1 MLEAKMIK
9 TLIFRIFIPGIFLIS
24 VHSAVSQEKPVL
36 AEFEKDKINFKK
48 SDSVEM
54 APVVPQF
61 ADTSVLKPYRIE
73 LTYVGA
79 YYQSARLVLA
89 ITNRSGKFIDHFWLQ
104 ASLLDKQKSFL
115 YRGEPLLFT
124 KVKAGKSVSAELLCE
139 SINTEDIGYV
149 VLSPMLLEVD
159 DEEQVFD
166 IDKVEIMP
174 DKQYGIFVAF
184 ESRLP

>member
-1 MLEAKMIK
+1 MSEVKMNNS
-9 TLIFRIFIPGIFLIS
+9 LIYRILFCGILLVS
-24 VHSAVSQEKPVL
+24 VQTAISQEKPVV
-36 AEFEKDKINFKK
+36 AEFSKDKGHAKRI
-48 SDSVEM
+48 DSVEM
-54 APVVPQF
+54 IPVVPSF
-61 ADTSVLKPYRIE
+61 PDTSALKPYRIE

-79 YYQSARLVLA
+79 YYQSARLVITL
-89 ITNRSGKFIDHFWLQ
+89 TNRSGKFIDHFWLQ
-104 ASLLDKQKSFL
+104 ASLLDKRKSFL

-124 KVKAGKSVSAELLCE
+124 KVKAGKSVSAEMLCE

-174 DKQYGIFVAF
+174 DKEHGILVVF
-184 ESRLP
+184 ESRVP

>member
-1 MLEAKMIK
+1 MIFK
-9 TLIFRIFIPGIFLIS
+9 VLFCGILL
-24 VHSAVSQEKPVL
+24 VSAQFAISQEKPVV
-36 AEFEKDKINFKK
+36 AEFSKDKVIAKK
-48 SDSVEM
+48 HDTVEM
-54 APVVPQF
+54 IPVIPTI
-61 ADTSVLKPYRIE
+61 ADTSGQKPYRIE

-79 YYQSARLVLA
+79 YYQSARLVITL
-89 ITNRSGKFIDHFWLQ
+89 TNRSGKFIDHFWLQ
-104 ASLLDKQKSFL
+104 ASLLDKRKSFL

-124 KVKAGKSVSAELLCE
+124 KVKAGKSVSAEMLCE

-174 DKQYGIFVAF
+174 DNEHGILVVF
-184 ESRLP
+184 ESRVP

>member
-1 MLEAKMIK
+1 MINKLIIRILILEML
-9 TLIFRIFIPGIFLIS
+9 LIS
-24 VHSAVSQEKPVL
+24 SAAVFSQEKPEV
-36 AEFEKDKINFKK
+36 AEFSKEKVIAKTK
-48 SDSVEM
+48 DSLV
-54 APVVPQF
+54 VVPVTPT
-61 ADTSVLKPYRIE
+61 AETSFLKPYSIE

-79 YYQSARLVLA
+79 YYQSARLVITL
-89 ITNRSGKFIDHFWLQ
+89 TNRSGKFIDHFWLQ
-104 ASLLDKQKSFL
+104 ASLLDKRKSFL

-124 KVKAGKSVSAELLCE
+124 KVKEGKSVSAELLCE

-174 DKQYGIFVAF
+174 DKEHGILVVF
-184 ESRLP
+184 ESRVP